1 MLSQVTSRTGDYQ
14 QKRKIILSRINSMN
28 LTREDRRALQDF
40 SISYIK
46 NGGNQHEQAIYTAV
60 MNQDLLYEAPM
71 ADLLS
76 VIKLG
81 ESAKY
86 QVIIKIII
94 KRIENRSLN
103 PQEVELLREFAKKYL
118 ADGGNSLEEAVY
130 YALDEEGLLVAVET
144 GEDALMGLEELTL
157 LPSNSYDPDAMSSA
171 PEENYSGLD
180 MASLLEL
187 IDHDSGAMIP
197 KREIISRIERGNLS
211 AEEKQA
217 LQRFARY
224 HFMDGGNFIEEEVYA
239 AIINN
244 GLLQEVAVDELLY
257 LMSLGEGRKHRQ
269 LMEIILNKI
278 RTDQL
283 IDDDRQVLLQ
293 FTNKYNDRGG
303 NSLEAEVYD
312 VAVRK
317 LLRLEFFAEKYERGD
332 LTEWLMDDLLELMS
346 LGVEDKHRQMQNAVL
361 TKIRGGNLGQDD
373 VAALKDFAAHYFAE
387 GGNELEQE
395 VYDLLVDFGLFDDMS
410 IERLL
415 GLMQL
420 GTDEK
425 HQLVRDIL
433 IKKINNGN
441 GITEEDREVS
451 RRFTSRYFNEGG
463 NEFESPVYDAM
474 VGHGLVTMVNL
485 LKLMRRGNDSDR
497 QQIKTVIISN
507 IENNNVTGG
516 DIMVLDEFAEQF
528 RESSGNELEQAVY
541 DAVVSN
547 DLLIE

>member
-1 MLSQVTSRTGDYQ
+1 
-14 QKRKIILSRINSMN
+14 
-28 LTREDRRALQDF
+28 
-40 SISYIK
+40 
-46 NGGNQHEQAIYTAV
+46 
-60 MNQDLLYEAPM
+60 
-71 ADLLS
+71 
-76 VIKLG
+76 
-81 ESAKY
+81 
-86 QVIIKIII
+86 
-94 KRIENRSLN
+94 
-103 PQEVELLREFAKKYL
+103 
-118 ADGGNSLEEAVY
+118 
-130 YALDEEGLLVAVET
+130 
-144 GEDALMGLEELTL
+144 
-157 LPSNSYDPDAMSSA
+157 
-171 PEENYSGLD
+171 
-180 MASLLEL
+180 
-187 IDHDSGAMIP
+187 
-197 KREIISRIERGNLS
+197 
-211 AEEKQA
+211 
-217 LQRFARY
+217 
-224 HFMDGGNFIEEEVYA
+224 
-239 AIINN
+239 
-244 GLLQEVAVDELLY
+244 
-257 LMSLGEGRKHRQ
+257 
-269 LMEIILNKI
+269 
-278 RTDQL
+278 
-283 IDDDRQVLLQ
+283 
-293 FTNKYNDRGG
+293 
-303 NSLEAEVYD
+303 
-312 VAVRK
+312 
-317 LLRLEFFAEKYERGD
+317 
-332 LTEWLMDDLLELMS
+332 
-346 LGVEDKHRQMQNAVL
+346 
-361 TKIRGGNLGQDD
+361 
-373 VAALKDFAAHYFAE
+373 HYFAE